1 MSTSPHGE
9 RHQAGQVLVLLALG
23 IVAMLAMVGLIVDGG
38 NAFAQQRNTQ
48 NGADSAAD
56 AGALVLAQNAGVMVP
71 PKTDPD
77 VWNAITAA
85 ALSNNMTAG
94 AAYYTDVAGNLL
106 TNGGTIA
113 PTTASAV
120 VVGSAPAGIP
130 PCNDPSKC
138 VDGRASG
145 VRVIGTKTVDTYVA
159 RVVGMNSITISTTA
173 TAVAGYLNDI
183 CSSGAGCKALPVTF
197 PVTTVGCDGT
207 NKLDPSVGG
216 VPWVVDQFY
225 IIPLCQS
232 DPGNVGWLDWT
243 PTAGGTSELIT
254 SIDVPDNPA
263 IDLPSWQYITGT
275 GNVNSQGVQD
285 AINNQYAGQ
294 IILIPLFDSECD
306 IQPAGT
312 DQGDCPLGHSPGN
325 GSNNWYHL
333 PEFAAFQ
340 FCKPNDPTLPACGS
354 HQGAYIN
361 GSNSAICGTNGGT
374 SCLLGYFRDFI
385 TTGTVGPGQGNGTD
399 VKVVGV
405 QLIK

>member
-207 NKLDPSVGG
+207 NKLDLTKDSKEFAYGFSASPDGRRIAYHKSYRVYVAGADG
-216 VPWVVDQFY
+216 TLY
-225 IIPLCQS
+225 E
-232 DPGNVGWLDWT
+232 GT
-243 PTAGGTSELIT
+243 PTGIT
-254 SIDVPDNPA
+254 AEGPALKGATNLVLGSTIARRRIIRAPSARSIGSSPA
-263 IDLPSWQYITGT
+263 ANLTG
-275 GNVNSQGVQD
+275 SQSHRERQ
-285 AINNQYAGQ
+285 
-294 IILIPLFDSECD
+294 
-306 IQPAGT
+306 
-312 DQGDCPLGHSPGN
+312 
-325 GSNNWYHL
+325 SN
-333 PEFAAFQ
+333 
-340 FCKPNDPTLPACGS
+340 
-354 HQGAYIN
+354 
-361 GSNSAICGTNGGT
+361 
-374 SCLLGYFRDFI
+374 
-385 TTGTVGPGQGNGTD
+385 
-399 VKVVGV
+399 
-405 QLIK
+405 

>member
-9 RHQAGQVLVLLALG
+9 RPQAGQVLVLLALG

-71 PKTDPD
+71 TKSDTD

-94 AAYYTDVAGNLL
+94 VAYYTDVAGNLL

-130 PCNDPSKC
+130 PCIDPLKC

-145 VRVIGTKTVDTYVA
+145 VRVNGTKTVATYVA
-159 RVVGMNSITISTTA
+159 RVVGLSSITVSTTA
-173 TAVAGYLNDI
+173 TAVAGYLNDV

-197 PVTTVGCDGT
+197 PVTTVGCDGS

-216 VPWVVDQFY
+216 VPWVVNQFY

-243 PTAGGTSELIT
+243 PTAGGTSELINSVT
-254 SIDVPDNPA
+254 TPDNPA
-263 IDLPSWQYITGT
+263 IDLPSWQYITST

-285 AINNQYAGQ
+285 AINAYDGS

-312 DQGDCPLGHSPGN
+312 DQGDCPAGHSPGN

>member
-1 MSTSPHGE
+1 
-9 RHQAGQVLVLLALG
+9 
-23 IVAMLAMVGLIVDGG
+23 
-38 NAFAQQRNTQ
+38 
-48 NGADSAAD
+48 
-56 AGALVLAQNAGVMVP
+56 MVP

-216 VPWVVDQFY
+216 VPWVVNQFY